1 MTDLPNIL
9 PVFPLSGVLLL
20 PRGQLPLHI
29 FEERYKAMLD
39 EALKS
44 NSRMIGMIQ
53 PKEDGSLFETG
64 CAGRIT
70 SFEETDDGRYYII
83 LSGVSRYHVTEEL
96 EQVAGY
102 RRVSPDWAAF
112 RDDVDPTGCLDL
124 DREKLKAMLG
134 DYFQMHSIEYDPALI
149 DEAADDRL
157 ITCLSMICPFDA
169 GEKQALLEAG
179 CCRERSE
186 LFMTMLDMAI
196 RSGASPNKELQH

>member
-9 PVFPLSGVLLL
+9 PVFPLNGVLLL

-39 EALKS
+39 DALKD
-44 NSRMIGMIQ
+44 SRMIGMVQ
-53 PKEDGSLFETG
+53 PKENGNLFDTG

-70 SFEETDDGRYYII
+70 SFEETDDGRYYVV
-83 LSGVSRYHVTEEL
+83 LTGVSRYKIHEEI
-96 EQVAGY
+96 EQESGY
-102 RRVSPDWAAF
+102 RRVKPDWQSYAN
-112 RDDVDPTGCLDL
+112 DLDPTGCLDL
-124 DREKLKAMLG
+124 DREKLKSMLG
-134 DYFQMHSIEYDPALI
+134 EYFEMHDIDCNLELI

-179 CCRERSE
+179 CCKERSE
-186 LFMTMLDMAI
+186 LFMAMLDMAI
-196 RSGASPNKELQH
+196 RSGSSPNRDLQH